1 MYRMILDSIVS
12 KESMD
17 IRGNLKNFFIQ
28 VFGQNS
34 FSVNFHIVL
43 TTTSL

>member
-12 KESMD
+12 KESTD
-17 IRGNLKNFFIQ
+17 IRGNLENFFIQ

-34 FSVNFHIVL
+34 FSLSTF
-43 TTTSL
+43 TSS